1 MIYSNNQDLKSL
13 LRRTNRPAP
22 ENQAADRRLTNR
34 RHRLYCCLAMTVF
47 LTLSLSPFSYS
58 QEKEDRSANQSKTL
72 KVIRID
78 VRGNQVISTSTVLNN
93 MKTRPGVELNQQ
105 MINEDVKRL
114 YATGFFQD
122 LRIDIE
128 ETTEGAH
135 LIVVVDEKPV
145 VRRILLEGNKIVKE
159 RDIRKDLGLIEG
171 QVLDEY
177 AINQGM
183 NKVRERYSNKG
194 FRFVKVFHR
203 VELNHAT
210 KEATVI
216 ITVDEGGKFK
226 IREVRF
232 EGIQSFKPRRLLKLM
247 KTKARNVLLFRFG
260 SFKEDK
266 FKEDIDR
273 LTAFYQSQ
281 GFLDVRISHEFEYDE
296 QKGKITVVITVDEG
310 KRYQTGRVDVKGVK
324 IFPESEIWQRLKLLP
339 GSAFSQQGLSE
350 EIERIRDFY
359 HRFGY
364 MNIQIVPDVQLNRG
378 TGKVD
383 LTYNITEGD
392 LYFIEKVKIRGNT
405 KTKDIVIRREL
416 RLKPGEKF
424 DGDAL
429 DRSKQRLE
437 NLGYFEEVTY
447 DTEPTPI
454 PNRRDI
460 VFQVKEKRTGE
471 LSFGAGISSIDQF
484 IGFAEIAQRNFDL
497 MNWPRFTG
505 GGQSLSLKGRWGTI
519 TRDFEFNFTEPYLF
533 NKPISYGFDVYDTRT
548 ENRNVDFREERLG
561 VGNTFSK
568 AFTEF
573 IRAGLGYRLERVN
586 LFDIESDASKDV
598 LLFSGKNWLSRL
610 KMFIS
615 RDTRDNTFNPT
626 KGWVAGVSGELIGT
640 FLGGDQ
646 DYYILQAHT
655 TKYWSFKEGKHVI
668 EWRMR
673 AGAADDL
680 GSKQVPVFDRF
691 FAGGYGTVR
700 GYNFKRVGP
709 IEGGSAIGGNTMAI
723 VNLEY
728 TFPIAYLDN
737 FKGAIFVD
745 AGDVERNSYKLDF
758 GEFRVS
764 AGPGLKINTPIGPL
778 AFYYGFPFV
787 NRDTKDR
794 NGRFEFSLSRSF

>member
-1 MIYSNNQDLKSL
+1 MSPMK
-13 LRRTNRPAP
+13 P
-22 ENQAADRRLTNR
+22 RRLF
-34 RHRLYCCLAMTVF
+34 LKFVLMSAILVF
-47 LTLSLSPFSYS
+47 LLSPLAQSDEP
-58 QEKEDRSANQSKTL
+58 QTDQPQTEQVQSAPVQADQPKNL
-72 KVIRID
+72 KVTRID
-78 VRGNQVISTSTVLNN
+78 VRGNQIISTSTVLNN

-105 MINEDVKRL
+105 MVNEDVKRL

-122 LRIDIE
+122 LRIDVE
-128 ETTEGAH
+128 ETTEGAR
-135 LIVVVDEKPV
+135 LIVVADEKPV
-145 VRRILLEGNKIVKE
+145 IRHIVIEGNKIIKE
-159 RDIRKDLGLIEG
+159 RDLRKDLGLIEG

-177 AINQGM
+177 AINQGL

-194 FRFVKVFHR
+194 FRFVKVYHR
-203 VELNHAT
+203 VDIDRPT
-210 KEATVI
+210 KEATV
-216 ITVDEGGKFK
+216 TVTVEEGGKFK

-247 KTKARNVLLFRFG
+247 RTKARNILLFRFG

-266 FKEDIDR
+266 FKEDTDR
-273 LTAFYQSQ
+273 LVAFYQSQ
-281 GFLDVRISHEFEYDE
+281 GFLDARVSHEFNYDE
-296 QKGKITVVITVDEG
+296 KTGQITIVITVEEG
-310 KRYQTGRVDVKGVK
+310 KRYQTGQVEIRGVK

-339 GSAFSQQGLSE
+339 GSVFSQQGLAE
-350 EIERIRDFY
+350 EIQNVRDFY

-364 MNIQIVPDVQLNRG
+364 MNVQILPDVKLNRD

-383 LTYNITEGD
+383 LKYDLTEGD
-392 LYFIEKVKIRGNT
+392 LYFIDKVKIRGNT
-405 KTKDIVIRREL
+405 KTKDIVIRREFK
-416 RLKPGEKF
+416 LKPGEKF
-424 DGDAL
+424 DGDAI

-447 DTEPTPI
+447 DTEPTSI

-505 GGQSLSLKGRWGTI
+505 GGQSISLKGRWGTI
-519 TRDFEFNFTEPYLF
+519 TRDFDFSFNEPYLF
-533 NKPISYGFDVYDTRT
+533 NKPISYGLDIYDTRT

-573 IRAGLGYRLERVN
+573 IRAGLGYRLERVR
-586 LFDIESDASKDV
+586 LFDISSDASPDV
-598 LLFSGKNWLSRL
+598 LLFAGKNWLSRL
-610 KMFIS
+610 KIFLS
-615 RDTRDNTFNPT
+615 RDTRNNVFNPT

-646 DYYILQAHT
+646 DYYILQANS
-655 TKYWSFKEGKHVI
+655 TKYWSFKEGRHVI
-668 EWRMR
+668 EWRLR
-673 AGAADDL
+673 GGVADDL
-680 GSKQVPVFDRF
+680 GSEQVPVFDRF

-709 IEGGSAIGGNTMAI
+709 IEGGSAIGGDTMVI
-723 VNLEY
+723 LNLEY
-728 TFPIAYLDN
+728 TFPIAYLEN
-737 FKGAIFVD
+737 FKGAVFVD
-745 AGDVERNSYKLDF
+745 VGDVERDSYNVDF

-764 AGPGLKINTPIGPL
+764 AGPGIKINTPIGPL
-778 AFYYGFPFV
+778 GFYYGFPFV
-787 NRDTKDR
+787 NRDTEDR

>member
-1 MIYSNNQDLKSL
+1 MKPHPLFLKFVLISAIFVFSFSPL
-13 LRRTNRPAP
+13 AQSDEPQTDQPQTEQAQSAP
-22 ENQAADRRLTNR
+22 PQADQPKN
-34 RHRLYCCLAMTVF
+34 
-47 LTLSLSPFSYS
+47 
-58 QEKEDRSANQSKTL
+58 L
-72 KVIRID
+72 KVTRID
-78 VRGNQVISTSTVLNN
+78 VHGNQVISTSTVLNN
-93 MKTRPGVELNQQ
+93 MKTRPGLELNQQ
-105 MINEDVKRL
+105 MVNEDVKRL
-114 YATGFFQD
+114 YGTGFFQD
-122 LRIDIE
+122 LRIDVE
-128 ETTEGAH
+128 ETTEGVH

-145 VRRILLEGNKIVKE
+145 VRHIVIEGNKIIKE
-159 RDIRKDLGLIEG
+159 QDIRKDLGLIEG

-177 AINQGM
+177 VINQGI
-183 NKVRERYSNKG
+183 NKVKERYSNKG
-194 FRFVKVFHR
+194 FRFVKVYHQADVDR
-203 VELNHAT
+203 PT
-210 KEATVI
+210 KEAT
-216 ITVDEGGKFK
+216 ITVTVEEGGKFK

-247 KTKARNVLLFRFG
+247 RTKARNIFLLHFG

-266 FKEDIDR
+266 FKEDTDR
-273 LTAFYQSQ
+273 LVAFYQSQ
-281 GFLDVRISHEFEYDE
+281 GFLDVKVSHEFNYDE
-296 QKGKITVVITVDEG
+296 KVGQITIVMTVEEG
-310 KRYQTGRVDVKGVK
+310 KRYQTGQVEIRGVK

-339 GSAFSQQGLSE
+339 GSVFSQQGLAE
-350 EIERIRDFY
+350 EIQNVRDFY

-364 MNIQIVPDVQLNRG
+364 MNVQILPDVKLNRG

-383 LTYNITEGD
+383 LKYDITEGD
-392 LYFIEKVKIRGNT
+392 LYFIDKVKIRGNT
-405 KTKDIVIRREL
+405 KTKDIVIRREF

-424 DGDAL
+424 DGDAI

-447 DTEPTPI
+447 DTEPTSV

-505 GGQSLSLKGRWGTI
+505 GGQSISLKGRWGTI
-519 TRDFEFNFTEPYLF
+519 TRDFDFNFTEPYLF
-533 NKPISYGFDVYDTRT
+533 NKPISYGLDIYDTRN

-573 IRAGLGYRLERVN
+573 IRAGLGYRLERVR
-586 LFDIESDASKDV
+586 LFDISSDASPDV
-598 LLFSGKNWLSRL
+598 LLFAGNNWLSRL
-610 KMFIS
+610 KIFLS
-615 RDTRDNTFNPT
+615 RDTRNNVFNPT

-646 DYYILQAHT
+646 DYYILQANS
-655 TKYWSFKEGKHVI
+655 TKYWSFKDGKHVI
-668 EWRMR
+668 EWRLR
-673 AGAADDL
+673 GGVADDL

-709 IEGGSAIGGNTMAI
+709 IEGGSAIGGDTMVI
-723 VNLEY
+723 LNLEY
-728 TFPIAYLDN
+728 TFPIAYLEN
-737 FKGAIFVD
+737 FKGAVFVD
-745 AGDVERNSYKLDF
+745 VGDVERDSYKVDF

>member
-1 MIYSNNQDLKSL
+1 MSPMK
-13 LRRTNRPAP
+13 P
-22 ENQAADRRLTNR
+22 RRLF
-34 RHRLYCCLAMTVF
+34 LKFVLMSAILVF
-47 LTLSLSPFSYS
+47 LLSPLAQSDEP
-58 QEKEDRSANQSKTL
+58 QTDQPQTEQVQSAPVQADQPKNL
-72 KVIRID
+72 KVTRID
-78 VRGNQVISTSTVLNN
+78 VRGNQIISTSTVLNN

-105 MINEDVKRL
+105 MVNEDVKRL

-122 LRIDIE
+122 LRIDVE
-128 ETTEGAH
+128 ETTEGAR
-135 LIVVVDEKPV
+135 LIVVADEKPV
-145 VRRILLEGNKIVKE
+145 IRHIVIEGNKIIKE
-159 RDIRKDLGLIEG
+159 RDLRKDLGLIEG

-177 AINQGM
+177 AINQGL

-194 FRFVKVFHR
+194 FRFVKVYHR
-203 VELNHAT
+203 VDIDRPT
-210 KEATVI
+210 KEATV
-216 ITVDEGGKFK
+216 TVTVEEGGKFK

-247 KTKARNVLLFRFG
+247 RTKARNILLFRFG

-266 FKEDIDR
+266 FKEDTDR
-273 LTAFYQSQ
+273 LVAFYQSQ
-281 GFLDVRISHEFEYDE
+281 GFLDARVSHEFNYDE
-296 QKGKITVVITVDEG
+296 KTGQITIVITVEEG
-310 KRYQTGRVDVKGVK
+310 KRYQTGQVEIRGVK

-339 GSAFSQQGLSE
+339 GSVFSQQGLAE
-350 EIERIRDFY
+350 EIQNVRDFY

-364 MNIQIVPDVQLNRG
+364 MNVQILPDVKLNRD

-383 LTYNITEGD
+383 LKYDLTEGD
-392 LYFIEKVKIRGNT
+392 LYFIDKVKIRGNT
-405 KTKDIVIRREL
+405 KTKDIVIRREFK
-416 RLKPGEKF
+416 LKPGEKF
-424 DGDAL
+424 DGDAI

-447 DTEPTPI
+447 DTEPTSI

-505 GGQSLSLKGRWGTI
+505 GGQSISLKGRWGTI
-519 TRDFEFNFTEPYLF
+519 TRDFDFSFNEPYLF
-533 NKPISYGFDVYDTRT
+533 NKPISYGLDIYDTRT

-573 IRAGLGYRLERVN
+573 IRAGLGYRLERVR
-586 LFDIESDASKDV
+586 LFDISSDASPDV
-598 LLFSGKNWLSRL
+598 LLFAGKNWLSRL
-610 KMFIS
+610 KIFLS
-615 RDTRDNTFNPT
+615 RDTRNNVFNPT

-646 DYYILQAHT
+646 DYYILQANS
-655 TKYWSFKEGKHVI
+655 TKYWSFKEGRHVI
-668 EWRMR
+668 EWRLR
-673 AGAADDL
+673 GGVADDL
-680 GSKQVPVFDRF
+680 GSEQVPVFHRF

-709 IEGGSAIGGNTMAI
+709 IEGGSAIGGDTMVI
-723 VNLEY
+723 LNLEY
-728 TFPIAYLDN
+728 TFPIAYLEN
-737 FKGAIFVD
+737 FKGAVFVD
-745 AGDVERNSYKLDF
+745 VGDVERDSYNVDF

-764 AGPGLKINTPIGPL
+764 AGPGIKINTPIGPL
-778 AFYYGFPFV
+778 GFYYGFPFV
-787 NRDTKDR
+787 NRDTEDR

>member
-1 MIYSNNQDLKSL
+1 MTFIFSSFIFSLPLAAQQDKKTSDQPK
-13 LRRTNRPAP
+13 TEQTQPEPA
-22 ENQAADRRLTNR
+22 
-34 RHRLYCCLAMTVF
+34 
-47 LTLSLSPFSYS
+47 
-58 QEKEDRSANQSKTL
+58 RSL
-72 KVIRID
+72 KVTRID
-78 VRGNQVISTSTVLNN
+78 VRGNRVISTNTVLDK

-128 ETTEGAH
+128 ETAEGAY

-145 VRRILLEGNKIVKE
+145 VRHILIEGNKILKE
-159 RDIRKDLGLIEG
+159 REIRKDLGVIEG

-177 AINQGM
+177 AINQGI
-183 NKVRERYSNKG
+183 NKVKERYSNKG
-194 FRFVKVFHR
+194 FRFVKVYPR
-203 VELNHAT
+203 IDLDRAT
-210 KEATVI
+210 KEATVT
-216 ITVDEGGKFK
+216 ITIEEGGKFR
-226 IREVRF
+226 IQEVRF
-232 EGIQSFKPRRLLKLM
+232 QGEKSFKPRRLLRLM
-247 KTKARNVLLFRFG
+247 RTKARNVMLLHFG
-260 SFKEDK
+260 AFKEDK
-266 FKEDIDR
+266 FKEDLDR

-281 GFLDVRISHEFEYDE
+281 GFLDVKISHDFEYDD
-296 QKGKITVVITVDEG
+296 KNGKITIVITIEEG
-310 KRYQTGRVDVKGVK
+310 KRYQTGRVQIKGVK
-324 IFPESEIWQRLKLLP
+324 IFPESDIWQRLKLLP
-339 GSAFSQQGLSE
+339 GSVFSQQGLAE
-350 EIERIRDFY
+350 EIQNIRDFY

-364 MNIQIVPDVQLNRG
+364 MNIQILPDVKLNRE

-383 LTYNITEGD
+383 VSYDIQEGD
-392 LYFIEKVKIRGNT
+392 LYFVDKVKIRGNT

-416 RLKPGEKF
+416 RIKPGEKF
-424 DGDAL
+424 DGDAI

-437 NLGYFEEVTY
+437 NLGYFEEVSY
-447 DTEPTPI
+447 ETEPTSV

-497 MNWPRFTG
+497 LNWPRFTG
-505 GGQSLSLKGRWGTI
+505 GGQSVSLKGRWGTI
-519 TRDFEFNFTEPYLF
+519 TRDFDFSFVEPYLF
-533 NKPISYGFDVYDTRT
+533 NKPISYGLDLYDTRN

-573 IRAGLGYRLERVN
+573 IRAGLGYKLERVK
-586 LFDIESDASKDV
+586 LFDISSDASPDV
-598 LLFSGKNWLSRL
+598 LLFAGKNWLSRL
-610 KMFIS
+610 KLFLS
-615 RDTRDNTFNPT
+615 RDTRNSVFFPT

-640 FLGGDQ
+640 FLGGNQ
-646 DYYILQAHT
+646 DYYILQANS

-668 EWRMR
+668 EWRLR
-673 AGAADDL
+673 GGVADTAGSD
-680 GSKQVPVFDRF
+680 QVPVFDRF

-700 GYNFKRVGP
+700 GYNYKRVGP
-709 IEGGSAIGGNTMAI
+709 IEGGSAIGGDTMAI

-728 TFPIAYLDN
+728 TFPIPYLEN
-737 FKGAIFVD
+737 FKGAIFID
-745 AGDVERNSYKLDF
+745 AGDVERKSYKIDF

-764 AGPGLKINTPIGPL
+764 AGPGIKINTPIGPL